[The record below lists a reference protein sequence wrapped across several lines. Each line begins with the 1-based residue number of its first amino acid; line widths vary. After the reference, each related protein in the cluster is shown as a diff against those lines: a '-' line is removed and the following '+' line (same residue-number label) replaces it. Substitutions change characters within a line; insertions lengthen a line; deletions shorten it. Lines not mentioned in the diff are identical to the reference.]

1 MPPPEAKPAVVSLRP
16 RDQCSGL
23 SQVSW
28 RRSVA
33 HHPAEDTKNSSPRAC
48 DDFLYGFKGAP
59 SARHAYG
66 RNRLRELARATG
78 ESRAA
83 GGPVISGK
91 GRRGSRRCW
100 AAAFAA
106 PFGRKPYGATS
117 CRARLPRHRP
127 QPVPAVTAPMPR
139 HTSRARP
146 SRSRR
151 VRRSPCEGH
160 SHRAGTPRIVQVG
173 PSSVKGTRRSFLTA
187 SQKGS
192 SGPTLERRSLCR
204 PSGPDGEG
212 QARGQ
217 ARNARGEP
225 PQEEAGES

>member
-1 MPPPEAKPAVVSLRP
+1 VPARAVTTFSTASRAHLRRATPTVGTGYASLREQP
-16 RDQCSGL
+16 
-23 SQVSW
+23 
-28 RRSVA
+28 
-33 HHPAEDTKNSSPRAC
+33 
-48 DDFLYGFKGAP
+48 
-59 SARHAYG
+59 
-66 RNRLRELARATG
+66 G

-91 GRRGSRRCW
+91 GRRGSRRSG

-127 QPVPAVTAPMPR
+127 QPVPAVTPR
-139 HTSRARP
+139 CRATRAGP
-146 SRSRR
+146 GRHARAECADR
-151 VRRSPCEGH
+151 HVKGH
-160 SHRAGTPRIVQVG
+160 NHQAGTPRIVQVG

-204 PSGPDGEG
+204 PGGPDGEG

-217 ARNARGEP
+217 ARNAWRTSAAKSWHVKP
-225 PQEEAGES
+225 AVV